1 MFDRSLS
8 WMEDGQRVDGMTKLR
23 VWQQRRS
30 RSDSEYSSEFQKM
43 DQREAIY
50 NGSAK
55 LKPLTPGDTKRDG
68 SAKRTS
74 HVRNIVFENIESM
87 ISANIPTPKVT
98 AKNRED
104 EKLAAMIEHWLRNEL
119 DRLPFETMND
129 MAERTVPIQGGTG
142 WLVEW
147 DNTSHTHSTVGE
159 LKITL
164 LHPKLFA
171 PQPGVFT
178 GIGDM
183 DWFIIKA
190 PTTKG
195 SVKREYGVDVYNL
208 GEEQPELRSSDGVA
222 SQDEMLTKYIGY
234 ERNEDGGIDRFVW
247 VNDTILEDIENY
259 QARHQ
264 QVCRSC
270 HRKRPAPGQIISNN
284 VQESAGR
291 FGSLMPDPETGF
303 AGGLIPED
311 LIGEMTEETDS
322 SSGEKAPEEGLE
334 AELAGALGV
343 AEALSER
350 EREIQAGAR
359 EPGRMLLEGIE
370 IRAGK
375 PAEPVKY
382 TGGPCPYCGA
392 EDWTDAESEYEEI
405 MLPVRTEAGTEIPGA
420 KYALDEEGRPVL
432 QPTLVP
438 YYKPDRMP
446 VVLQKNVSVYGQLL
460 GNSDVDAIEDQQN
473 TVNRMEQKIIDRLVK
488 AGTRITMPPDVSY
501 RMDTED
507 NEIIRLKNIQDRQYI
522 ATYNFTGSVENEL
535 AYLNIAYEEA
545 RQILG
550 ITNSFQGRED
560 RTATSGVAKEFQAA
574 QSAGRLESKRVMKAA
589 AYAELFELMF
599 KFQLAYSDEP
609 RSVSYRDHKGDIVY
623 ETFNRYDFLKQD
635 EDGAWYWDDE
645 FLFSVDSSAA
655 LEANRTAM
663 WQETRMNLQTG
674 AFGDPTQTDTL
685 ILFWS
690 KMEELHYPGAG
701 TTRKFLEEKSQ
712 QEQKAMQAMA
722 MQQMMQQ
729 AGGPGGMPG
738 SAPPGEGPEA
748 IREAPAEE
756 PGLNPEEEELLTG
769 EGL

>member
-1 MFDRSLS
+1 MYDRSLA
-8 WMEDGQRVDGMTKLR
+8 WMEGMEIDSQTKLR
-23 VWQQRRS
+23 VWQDRRS
-30 RSDSEYSSEFQKM
+30 RSDTEYSSEAAKM
-43 DQREAIY
+43 DQRETIY
-50 NGSAK
+50 NGSKK
-55 LKPLTPGDTKRDG
+55 LKPLTPGDTKKDG

-87 ISANIPTPKVT
+87 ISSSIPTPKVT
-98 AKNRED
+98 AKHKED
-104 EKLAAMIEHWLRNEL
+104 ERLAAMIEHWLRNEL

-129 MAERTVPIQGGTG
+129 MAERTVPMQGGTG

-147 DNTSHTHSTVGE
+147 DNTQHTHSTVGE
-159 LKITL
+159 LRITL

-178 GIGDM
+178 GIQDM

-195 SVKREYGVDVYNL
+195 SIRREYGVDVYNL
-208 GEEQPELRSSDGVA
+208 GEEEPELRSSQGVS

-234 ERNEDGGIDRFVW
+234 EKNEDGGIDRFVW

-264 QVCRSC
+264 EVCRSC
-270 HRKRPAPGQIISNN
+270 RRRRPAPGQIISNN
-284 VQESAGR
+284 VTRPG
-291 FGSLMPDPETGF
+291 LMPNPETGF
-303 AGGLIPED
+303 TGGLIPQD
-311 LIGEMTEETDS
+311 LLTGERDLET
-322 SSGEKAPEEGLE
+322 
-334 AELAGALGV
+334 ELAGALGV
-343 AEALSER
+343 AEQLAER
-350 EREIQAGAR
+350 ERAISAGEIVPGNMLMEGISVQAG
-359 EPGRMLLEGIE
+359 EPV
-370 IRAGK
+370 
-375 PAEPVKY
+375 EPVKY
-382 TGGPCPYCGA
+382 SGGPCPWCGA
-392 EDWTDAESEYEEI
+392 DDWTDAESEYEEI
-405 MLPVRTEAGTEIPGA
+405 FLPIKTEAGTEIPGA
-420 KYALDEEGRPVL
+420 KYVTDEEGRPIL

-446 VVLQKNVSVYGQLL
+446 IVLQKNVSVYGQLL
-460 GNSDVDAIEDQQN
+460 GNSDVDVIEDQQN

-488 AGTRITMPPDVSY
+488 AGTRITLPPDASY

-507 NEIIRLKNIQDRQYI
+507 NEIIRLKNVQDRQYI

-609 RSVSYRDHKGDIVY
+609 RSVSYRDHKGDTVY

-635 EDGAWYWDDE
+635 AEGAWYWNDD
-645 FLFSVDSSAA
+645 FLFSVDSNAS

-674 AFGDPTQTDTL
+674 AFGDPKQTETL

-701 TTRKFLEEKSQ
+701 ATRKYLEERAETERAQ
-712 QEQKAMQAMA
+712 MEMMQAA
-722 MQQMMQQ
+722 QQGPPGGLP
-729 AGGPGGMPG
+729 GGPITPPAEPEPTEE
-738 SAPPGEGPEA
+738 APELLGPGEVRDNLNMA
-748 IREAPAEE
+748 T
-756 PGLNPEEEELLTG
+756 PG
-769 EGL
+769 